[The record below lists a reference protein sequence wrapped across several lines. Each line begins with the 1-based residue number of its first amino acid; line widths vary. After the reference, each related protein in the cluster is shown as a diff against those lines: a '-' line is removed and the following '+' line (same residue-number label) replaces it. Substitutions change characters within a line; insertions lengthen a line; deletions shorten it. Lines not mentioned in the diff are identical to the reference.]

1 MTLTFAI
8 TFFLFALL
16 ALGTPVAFALAIAG
30 VTGLFAIGG
39 VDMVLGVLQ
48 TAPFSAANSYELISI
63 PMFLLMA
70 EFVILSGVADDLFR
84 AASAWVGRV
93 PGGLGMATAIAGA
106 GFGAISGSSTAAAA
120 TLSATTIPAMLKQ
133 GYEPRLACGV
143 VAISGTLAMLIPPSI
158 ALVLYGII
166 AGANIGELLVGG
178 IIPGLL
184 VTLTIMATVYFL
196 VWRDPSRAPAGRA
209 HTLREKIVSLKV
221 VGPMIFLFFAVTG
234 LIYTGVAT
242 PTEASGI
249 GAFGAFVLAIHAR
262 KMTLPGLG
270 RALAKASHT
279 SCMIVMIILGAH
291 IFGYFFT
298 LTQATQQLVAWIG
311 SLGLSPWIVISIIL
325 LGYLV
330 LGCLMDQVA
339 ILILTVPIV
348 LPLVKALGFDPVW
361 FGVIVIVMAEVGLV
375 TPPVGLNVF
384 VVARYTGRPLAEIF
398 GGVFPHVGAHLLLVA
413 VLVAFP
419 QIILWLPSTMRS

>member
-1 MTLTFAI
+1 MLALTITL
-8 TFFLFALL
+8 FLFALL
-16 ALGTPVAFALAIAG
+16 ALGTPVAFSLAIAG
-30 VTGLFAIGG
+30 VAGLFAIGG
-39 VDMVLGVLQ
+39 LEMVLGVLR
-48 TAPFSAANSYELISI
+48 TSPFSAANSYELISI

-70 EFVILSGVADDLFR
+70 EFVIMSGVADDLFR

-93 PGGLGMATAIAGA
+93 PGGLAMATALAGA
-106 GFGAISGSSTAAAA
+106 GFGAISGSSTASAA

-133 GYEPRLACGV
+133 GYEPKLACGV

-178 IIPGLL
+178 VIPGLL
-184 VTLTIMATVYFL
+184 VTFTIMATVYFL
-196 VWRDPSRAPAGRA
+196 VWRDPSRAPGGRA
-209 HTLREKIVSLKV
+209 YTLREKIVSLKV
-221 VGPMIFLFFAVTG
+221 VGPMIFLFFMVTG

-249 GAFGAFVLAIHAR
+249 GAFGALMLAL
-262 KMTLPGLG
+262 KEGKVNLPSL
-270 RALAKASHT
+270 RHALAKASHT
-279 SCMIVMIILGAH
+279 SCMIVMIILAAH

-298 LTQATQQLVAWIG
+298 LTQTTQQLVAWIG
-311 SLGLSPWIVISIIL
+311 SLGLSAWLVIAIIL
-325 LGYLV
+325 AGYFV

-348 LPLVKALGFDPVW
+348 LPLVKSLGFDPVW
-361 FGVIVIVMAEVGLV
+361 FGVIVIVVAEVGLV
-375 TPPVGLNVF
+375 TPPVGLNVY
-384 VVARYTGRPLAEIF
+384 VVARYTKRALAEIF
-398 GGVFPHVGAHLLLVA
+398 LGVWPHVVAHLALVA
-413 VLVAFP
+413 ILVAFP